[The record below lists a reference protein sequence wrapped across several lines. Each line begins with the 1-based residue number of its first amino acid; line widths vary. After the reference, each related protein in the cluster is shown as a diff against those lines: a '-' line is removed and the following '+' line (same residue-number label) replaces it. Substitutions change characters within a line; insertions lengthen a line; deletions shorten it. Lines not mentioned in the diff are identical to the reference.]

1 MCWSWQ
7 NRWRRSVRAWQRL
20 SIALCMAIA
29 LPATSCRSIKENTTT
44 SMLDKLAYKR
54 EVNVSLETIPASLA
68 TLAIPLDS
76 LRRLPGGATY
86 ANRQGRAT
94 ATVGMRGDTV
104 VVTAH
109 CDSLQAVV
117 AALREE
123 LDSVQR
129 LEAAKTV
136 DKRPSGRM
144 ECFMLGLVTGLS
156 MVLII
161 KLTRYINERKR

>member
-1 MCWSWQ
+1 
-7 NRWRRSVRAWQRL
+7 
-20 SIALCMAIA
+20 MAIA
-29 LPATSCRSIKENTTT
+29 LPATSCRSIKENTTM
-44 SMLDKLAYKR
+44 SLLDNLAYKR

-94 ATVGMRGDTV
+94 ATVGIRGDTV
-104 VVTAH
+104 VVTAR

-117 AALREE
+117 AGLREE
-123 LDSVQR
+123 LDSVRR
-129 LEAAKTV
+129 LDAAKTV

-144 ECFMLGLVTGLS
+144 ECFMVGLFTGLS

-161 KLTRYINERKR
+161 KLIRYINERKR

>member
-68 TLAIPLDS
+68 TLAVPLDS

-86 ANRQGRAT
+86 ANKQGRAT

-123 LDSVQR
+123 LDSVRR
-129 LEAAKTV
+129 LDAAKTV

-144 ECFMLGLVTGLS
+144 ECFMPVSYTH
-156 MVLII
+156 
-161 KLTRYINERKR
+161 LTLPTIYSV